1 MKYKKLLVWLAIV
14 VIWFLLTMDQLQPD
28 YSSPIVIPNPWS
40 VIQRFIELVQN
51 GYGGTINNRISFWEH
66 MNASFGRLLMAIFY
80 AIITAIPLGLVC
92 GYVKK
97 LETVVS
103 AIVDFVRPL
112 PPLAYYTIIIFLVK
126 SLGDEPKIILLYIAA
141 FCPLYIACV
150 MAVRQVKQDHILSA
164 QTLGANNL
172 QIFTHVVF
180 PSSLPNI
187 FTGLRTAV
195 SVAYTTLVSA
205 EIFAA
210 EKGLGFLIFR
220 GYDNTQ
226 TDLVFVGILVI
237 GISAI
242 LLDTLLKYTEEKV
255 VFWKGQ
261 I

>member
-1 MKYKKLLVWLAIV
+1 M
-14 VIWFLLTMDQLQPD
+14 
-28 YSSPIVIPNPWS
+28 
-40 VIQRFIELVQN
+40 
-51 GYGGTINNRISFWEH
+51 
-66 MNASFGRLLMAIFY
+66 
-80 AIITAIPLGLVC
+80 
-92 GYVKK
+92 
-97 LETVVS
+97 
-103 AIVDFVRPL
+103 
-112 PPLAYYTIIIFLVK
+112 
-126 SLGDEPKIILLYIAA
+126 
-141 FCPLYIACV
+141 
-150 MAVRQVKQDHILSA
+150 
-164 QTLGANNL
+164 NNL
-172 QIFTHVVF
+172 QLFTHVVF

-261 I
+261 A